1 MRRGSVWQLDGL
13 PAIPTQNLPRDKW
26 LEYRRSGIGGSDI
39 AGVMGISPWSTPLA
53 VYCDKVGLR
62 PPQDPS
68 VAMEFGTRMEP
79 TLRKWAEDE
88 INKTLPSAHY
98 LSCGGYRV
106 LSSPYLYRH
115 PEQEIFIGDP
125 DGVVLTAEEPERE
138 EEVNGGLELKTVDRF
153 AAKEWAD
160 NMLPVY
166 YEAQVQ
172 WYMGVTGLDRWIVGA
187 LIGKRFEVR
196 LVPRNQERINDL
208 QQAALGFWNT
218 YVVPRR
224 MPEATGGDSDLL
236 LDLYPDATEDI
247 LQHPD
252 MESLLE
258 KYVQLGEQA
267 KTLSNQKDGIK
278 ALVEQR
284 IGDNKGL
291 QAGRYKATWSR
302 YTTSR
307 VDSQALKA
315 RYPDVY
321 RAVSKESPSGRL
333 NVKEG

>member
-1 MRRGSVWQLDGL
+1 MARKGTVWQLDGL

-39 AGVMGISPWSTPLA
+39 AGVMGISPWSTPLS

-88 INKTLPSAHY
+88 IAAARPTDEY
-98 LSCGGYRV
+98 LEVGDARV

-115 PEQEIFIGDP
+115 PDYDMFLGNL
-125 DGVVLTAEEPERE
+125 DGVVLNEDIPFA
-138 EEVNGGLELKTVDRF
+138 GLELKTVDRF
-153 AAKEWAD
+153 AAKEWGDGAV
-160 NMLPVY
+160 PEY
-166 YEAQVQ
+166 YEAQAQ
-172 WYMGVTGLDRWIVGA
+172 WYMGITSLPLWIVGV
-187 LIGKRFEVR
+187 LLGKKFEIR
-196 LVPRNQERINDL
+196 WLHRNQERINDL

-224 MPEATGGDSDLL
+224 MPEASGGDSDLL
-236 LDLYPDATEDI
+236 LDLFPDATEDI
-247 LQHPD
+247 VQD
-252 MESLLE
+252 ESMEAMLNE
-258 KYVQLGEQA
+258 YIENKAVIKGYERDTKAIQA
-267 KTLSNQKDGIK
+267 KI
-278 ALVEQR
+278 EQR
-284 IGDNKGL
+284 IGNNKGL

-315 RYPDVY
+315 RYPEVY